1 MELVRNIRDIRKEYD
16 LTQAKLA
23 ELSGLTQVY
32 LSTIENGKMP
42 MTKEAS
48 AKLYKGFIKANVDL
62 GYKSK
67 EELRATHMASFYKTD
82 LRSIVYSVLLKIYEG
97 EAILDFITEHNS
109 LPSEEECPGVRDYI
123 NK

>member
-1 MELVRNIRDIRKEYD
+1 MDLVKNIRDIRKDYD
-16 LTQAKLA
+16 LTQARLA

-48 AKLYKGFIKANVDL
+48 TKLYQGFLKAGVDL
-62 GYKSK
+62 VCKSK

-82 LRSIVYSVLLKIYEG
+82 LRGVAYSVLLKIYEG
-97 EAILDFITEHNS
+97 EAILAFITEHNS
-109 LPSEEECPGVRDYI
+109 LPSEEECPGVREYL
-123 NK
+123 K